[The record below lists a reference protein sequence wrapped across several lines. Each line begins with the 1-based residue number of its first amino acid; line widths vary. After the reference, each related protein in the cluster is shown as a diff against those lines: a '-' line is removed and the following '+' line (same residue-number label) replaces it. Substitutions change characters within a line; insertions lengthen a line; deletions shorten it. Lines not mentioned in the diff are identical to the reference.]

1 MFYLLLVSSIT
12 FSFLCILQLHGWN
25 PFYLYPEGYSYAG
38 AYVDYAGAYLGTLGN
53 VDIVAAFLAMEI
65 PILVG
70 AMVKMNGKNRML
82 VIVPLFLAMYVLLK
96 MSVLAGIVGAV
107 CGIVLSLPVL
117 LPLSKQRRIVAWCA
131 LGVAAVIWVAFLYMM
146 DCGTGML
153 HEAHELLHG
162 NIDPNFGSGRLHIWT
177 EVLRQVPGQLWF
189 GSGPDTM
196 LLTEI
201 TSFSRYDSLHDIN
214 IVSKIDVAHNEYLNV
229 LFHQG
234 VFALISYLAL
244 LGLTIRKWIADGPSN
259 SALGILGA
267 GAAGYCIQAFFGFSM
282 CITAPLFWLLLGLI
296 NGAAYNVNGGINNA
310 KKID

>member
-1 MFYLLLVSSIT
+1 M
-12 FSFLCILQLHGWN
+12 
-25 PFYLYPEGYSYAG
+25 
-38 AYVDYAGAYLGTLGN
+38 
-53 VDIVAAFLAMEI
+53 
-65 PILVG
+65 
-70 AMVKMNGKNRML
+70 
-82 VIVPLFLAMYVLLK
+82 
-96 MSVLAGIVGAV
+96 
-107 CGIVLSLPVL
+107 
-117 LPLSKQRRIVAWCA
+117 
-131 LGVAAVIWVAFLYMM
+131 IWVAFLYMM

-296 NGAAYNVNGGINNA
+296 NGAAYNVNGGIKKK